1 MMLIFLAP
9 HLVRPSYGVHT
20 ELIVSWG
27 LAFTGMVWTPSVAL
41 KIYSVFYRN

>member
-9 HLVRPSYGVHT
+9 HLVRPSYGLHT
-20 ELIVSWG
+20 ELIESWG

-41 KIYSVFYRN
+41 KIYSVF